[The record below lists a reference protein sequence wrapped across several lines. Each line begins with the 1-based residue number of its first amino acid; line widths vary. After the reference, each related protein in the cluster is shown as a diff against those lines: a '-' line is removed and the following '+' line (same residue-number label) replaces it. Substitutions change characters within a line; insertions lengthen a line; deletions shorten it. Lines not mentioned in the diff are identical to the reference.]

1 MLISRQSSQP
11 VMTGGVPEKER
22 KRNYYHHDGRSG
34 CSGKQT
40 SQRKKKHDGGGG
52 GGWKPSSEP
61 SPTWGRVSWEEQ
73 EDRTMAAG
81 RGDGVWID

>member
-1 MLISRQSSQP
+1 
-11 VMTGGVPEKER
+11 MTGGVPEKER

-52 GGWKPSSEP
+52 GGWNPSSEP